1 MENIPFDLTKPKY
14 FELIKKMLD
23 GIQIP
28 ALLLN
33 RNHIILFQNKAA
45 FELFHS
51 KVGGFCF
58 AELWQGQ
65 TLKEEDQKLFRK
77 GHITPDMHCYFCES
91 DSALDRQQHVVKELY
106 IADRYWQSHWVG
118 LDKDIYLHYFID
130 ITDLKENENKIKEQ
144 ESFIREIADVV
155 PDLIWLKDTNKRY
168 LFVNKAICEKLL
180 LAKDT
185 SEPLGKTDLYFANR
199 IRAKRPDDP
208 NYHTF
213 GELCTNSD
221 EVVLSTKQPGRFDEY
236 GNVAGKYLH
245 LDVIKVPFKDK
256 DGNIIGVLGSG
267 RDITQQKIIEEELKR
282 AQLKLEQAFKYHKA
296 IFDNNP
302 AAIFVVDQDRIIRDV
317 NKSFCRIF
325 GYEKEEII
333 GKSAFVLHISAESFG
348 AFKKY
353 VSKILKNQNEA
364 INIEYKFKKKDN
376 TEIWVEMT
384 GSFVDLADNQEAII
398 YSVIDTTPLHKAK
411 EELHFQA
418 FHDPLTKLPNR
429 SYLEIELEKA
439 MGRANRYD
447 TKLAVCMID
456 LDDFKP
462 INDQFGHNKGDIVL
476 QTIALRL
483 KNTVRK
489 TDFVARLGGDEFVL
503 LLESIKDTKHLEKIL
518 KAIEKAVKTP
528 IEIVPNVFVD
538 VGLSMGVY
546 LYDKTK
552 NISQERIIKKADIA
566 MYKAKQEK
574 NTRALY
580 WFVSED

>member
-28 ALLLN
+28 AVLVN

-45 FELFHS
+45 FDVFHS

-58 AELWQGQ
+58 AELFKGQ
-65 TLKEEDQKLFRK
+65 TLKEEDQKLYEI
-77 GHITPDMHCYFCES
+77 GHITPDMHCYFCE
-91 DSALDRQQHVVKELY
+91 LDRVLDKEHVVKELY
-106 IADRYWQSHWVG
+106 IADRYWQSHWVV
-118 LDKDIYLHYFID
+118 LDKDIYLHYFVD

-221 EVVLSTKQPGRFDEY
+221 EVVLSTKKAGRFDEY

-333 GKSAFVLHISAESFG
+333 GKSAFVLHTSAESFG

-384 GSFVDLADNQEAII
+384 GSFVDLADNQEAIV

-462 INDQFGHNKGDIVL
+462 INDKFGHNKGDFVL

-503 LLESIKDTKHLEKIL
+503 LLESIKDSKHLEKIL

-528 IEIVPNVFVD
+528 IEIVPNIFVD

>member
-1 MENIPFDLTKPKY
+1 MKSIPFDLTKLKY

-28 ALLLN
+28 AILLN

-77 GHITPDMHCYFCES
+77 GHITPDMHCYFCE
-91 DSALDRQQHVVKELY
+91 LDRILDKEHVVKELY

-118 LDKDIYLHYFID
+118 IDKDIYLHYFID
-130 ITDLKENENKIKEQ
+130 ITELKENENKIKEQ

-155 PDLIWLKDTNKRY
+155 PDLIWLKDKNKRY

-185 SEPLGKTDLYFANR
+185 SEPLGKTDLYFASR

-213 GELCTNSD
+213 GELCMDSD
-221 EVVLSTKQPGRFDEY
+221 EVVLSTKKAGRFDEY

-245 LDVIKVPFKDK
+245 LDVIKAPFKDK
-256 DGNIIGVLGSG
+256 DGNIIGVLGVG
-267 RDITQQKIIEEELKR
+267 RDITQQKIIEEKLKE
-282 AQLKLEQAFKYHKA
+282 AQIKLEQAFKYHKA

-302 AAIFVVDQDRIIRDV
+302 AAIFIVDQDRIIRDV

-333 GKSAFVLHISAESFG
+333 GKSAFVLHTSKESFD
-348 AFKKY
+348 AFRKY
-353 VSKILKNQNEA
+353 FSKLLKNHKET
-364 INIEYKFKKKDN
+364 INMEYRFKKKDN
-376 TEIWVEMT
+376 TKIWTEIT
-384 GSFVDLADNQEAII
+384 GCLVDLSDNQKGIV
-398 YSVIDTTPLHKAK
+398 YSIIDTTPLHKDR

-429 SYLEIELEKA
+429 LYLDLELEKA
-439 MGRANRYD
+439 LSRTNRYD

-456 LDDFKP
+456 LDDFKQ
-462 INDQFGHNKGDIVL
+462 INDKFGHDKGDIVL

-503 LLESIKDTKHLEKIL
+503 LLESIKDSKHLDKIL
-518 KAIEKAVKTP
+518 KTIEKAVKTP
-528 IEIVPNVFVD
+528 IQIMPSVFVNL
-538 VGLSMGVY
+538 GLSMGVY

-552 NISQERIIKKADIA
+552 SISQDSIIRKTDIA
-566 MYKAKQEK
+566 MYKAKQQK
-574 NTRALY
+574 STRAVY
-580 WFVSED
+580 WSLCED

>member
-1 MENIPFDLTKPKY
+1 MESIDFNLANPKHI
-14 FELIKKMLD
+14 ELIKKMLD

-28 ALLLN
+28 ALILH

-51 KVGGFCF
+51 KVGGVCF
-58 AELWQGQ
+58 AELWKGQ
-65 TLKEEDQKLFRK
+65 TLAEKDQKLYEK

-91 DSALDRQQHVVKELY
+91 DRALDGQHVVKELY
-106 IADRYWQSHWVG
+106 IFDRYWQSHWVG
-118 LDKDIYLHYFID
+118 IDKDIYLHYFID
-130 ITDLKENENKIKEQ
+130 ITELKENENKIKDQ
-144 ESFIREIADVV
+144 ERFIREIADVV
-155 PDLIWLKDTNKRY
+155 PDMIWLKDTNKRY
-168 LFVNKAICEKLL
+168 LFANKAICENLL

-185 SEPLGKTDLYFANR
+185 SEPLGKTDLYFASR
-199 IRAKRPDDP
+199 IRAQKPDDP

-213 GELCTNSD
+213 GELCMDSD
-221 EVVLSTKQPGRFDEY
+221 EIVLSSKQPGRFDEY

-256 DGNIIGVLGSG
+256 DGNIIGVLGSA
-267 RDITQQKIIEEELKR
+267 RDITQQKITEEKLKE
-282 AQLKLEQAFKYHKA
+282 AHLKLEQAFKYHKA

-302 AAIFVVDQDRIIRDV
+302 AAIFIVDQDRIIRDV
-317 NKSFCRIF
+317 NKSFCSIF
-325 GYEKEEII
+325 GYKKEEII
-333 GKSAFVLHISAESFG
+333 GKSTFVLHTSEESFDV
-348 AFKKY
+348 FRRY
-353 VSKILKNQNEA
+353 FSKLLKNQNET
-364 INIEYKFKKKDN
+364 INMEYRFKKKDN
-376 TEIWVEMT
+376 TEIWTEIT
-384 GSFVDLADNQEAII
+384 GCLVDLRDNQKNIV
-398 YSVIDTTPLHKAK
+398 YSAIDTTPLHKAK

-429 SYLEIELEKA
+429 AYLDLELEKA
-439 MGRANRYD
+439 LSRANRYD

-462 INDQFGHNKGDIVL
+462 VNDKFGHDKGDIVL

-489 TDFVARLGGDEFVL
+489 TDFVARLGGDEFVI
-503 LLESIKDTKHLEKIL
+503 LLEFIKDTKRLDKIL

-528 IEIVPNVFVD
+528 IQIMPSVFVN

-552 NISQERIIKKADIA
+552 SISQDSIIRKADIA
-566 MYKAKQEK
+566 MYKAKQQK
-574 NTRALY
+574 SIRAVY
-580 WFVSED
+580 WSLSED

>member
-1 MENIPFDLTKPKY
+1 L
-14 FELIKKMLD
+14 
-23 GIQIP
+23 
-28 ALLLN
+28 
-33 RNHIILFQNKAA
+33 
-45 FELFHS
+45 
-51 KVGGFCF
+51 
-58 AELWQGQ
+58 
-65 TLKEEDQKLFRK
+65 
-77 GHITPDMHCYFCES
+77 
-91 DSALDRQQHVVKELY
+91 
-106 IADRYWQSHWVG
+106 
-118 LDKDIYLHYFID
+118 ID
-130 ITDLKENENKIKEQ
+130 ITNLKENENKIKEQ

-221 EVVLSTKQPGRFDEY
+221 EVVLSTKKAGRFDEY

-256 DGNIIGVLGSG
+256 DGNIIGVVLGSG

-333 GKSAFVLHISAESFG
+333 GKSAFVLHTSAESFG

-376 TEIWVEMT
+376 TVIWVEMT
-384 GSFVDLADNQEAII
+384 GSFVDLADNQKVII

-439 MGRANRYD
+439 MGRANRYG

-462 INDQFGHNKGDIVL
+462 INDKFGHNKGDIVL

-483 KNTVRK
+483 KNTIRK

-503 LLESIKDTKHLEKIL
+503 LLESIKDSKHLEKIL

>member
-1 MENIPFDLTKPKY
+1 VENITFDLTKPKY
-14 FELIKKMLD
+14 FELVKKMLD

-28 ALLLN
+28 AILIN

-45 FELFHS
+45 FDLFHS

-65 TLKEEDQKLFRK
+65 TLAEEDQKLYRK

-91 DSALDRQQHVVKELY
+91 DRALDKGYVVKELY
-106 IADRYWQSHWVG
+106 IDGRYWQSHWVG
-118 LDKDIYLHYFID
+118 IDKDIYLHYFID
-130 ITDLKENENKIKEQ
+130 ITELKENENKIKEQ
-144 ESFIREIADVV
+144 ERFIREIADVV
-155 PDLIWLKDTNKRY
+155 PDLIWLKDTNKRF
-168 LFVNKAICEKLL
+168 LFVNKAGCEKLL

-199 IRAKRPDDP
+199 IRAKKPDDP

-213 GELCTNSD
+213 GELCMDSD
-221 EVVLSTKQPGRFDEY
+221 EVVLSTKKAGRFDEY

-267 RDITQQKIIEEELKR
+267 RDITQQKIIEEKLKE
-282 AQLKLEQAFKYHKA
+282 AQIKLEQAFKYHKA

-302 AAIFVVDQDRIIRDV
+302 AAIILVDQDRIIRDV

-333 GKSAFVLHISAESFG
+333 GKSAFVLHTSKESFD
-348 AFKKY
+348 AFRKY
-353 VSKILKNQNEA
+353 FSNLLKNHKET
-364 INIEYKFKKKDN
+364 INMEYRFKKKDN
-376 TEIWVEMT
+376 TKIWAEIT
-384 GSFVDLADNQEAII
+384 GCLVDLADNQKAII
-398 YSVIDTTPLHKAK
+398 YSAIDTTLLHKAK
-411 EELHFQA
+411 EELQFQA

-439 MGRANRYD
+439 LSRTNRYD

-462 INDQFGHNKGDIVL
+462 INDKFGHNKGDIVL

-552 NISQERIIKKADIA
+552 NISQEMIIKKADIA
-566 MYKAKQEK
+566 MYKSKQQK
-574 NTRALY
+574 STRAVY
-580 WFVSED
+580 WSLCED